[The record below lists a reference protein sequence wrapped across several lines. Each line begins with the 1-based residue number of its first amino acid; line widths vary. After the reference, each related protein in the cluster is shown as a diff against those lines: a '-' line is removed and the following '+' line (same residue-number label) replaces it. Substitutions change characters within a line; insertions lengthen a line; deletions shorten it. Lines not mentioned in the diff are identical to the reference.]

1 MQNKNIEI
9 ERKKWKELVGYFN
22 DKGNRWEGTST
33 GEYVNEDQEIGKRRR
48 GMGKENPK
56 TSKKTQKGRDWWN
69 GLKKMDGKYW
79 MATNKGTKKENGPI

>member
-1 MQNKNIEI
+1 
-9 ERKKWKELVGYFN
+9 LVGYFN

-56 TSKKTQKGRDWWN
+56 TSKRTQKGRD
-69 GLKKMDGKYW
+69 
-79 MATNKGTKKENGPI
+79 